1 MNISIG
7 SYKVRVEILVAIVVV
22 FCIIFG
28 YLLYD
33 CCKMNLFEGM
43 NPLQRARER
52 AQQAIAKAA
61 TAPSATATTSA
72 SAASQIELAEA
83 TRMAAERQAEAER
96 QAAERQANTS
106 AYIKTFVNS
115 STPSLWTILN
125 YENTST
131 TPPVP
136 VPVLTP
142 SYHNI
147 KSVYI
152 PGDLFVDGS
161 IISPS
166 DINLKTNISLL
177 DVNIT
182 DKLMNLKPSSFVFK
196 DDLSIH
202 IHYS

>member
-1 MNISIG
+1 MSNSNSNSNYG
-7 SYKVRVEILVAIVVV
+7 
-22 FCIIFG
+22 
-28 YLLYD
+28 
-33 CCKMNLFEGM
+33 
-43 NPLQRARER
+43 
-52 AQQAIAKAA
+52 AK
-61 TAPSATATTSA
+61 
-72 SAASQIELAEA
+72 
-83 TRMAAERQAEAER
+83 
-96 QAAERQANTS
+96 QANTS

-152 PGDLFVDGS
+152 PGDLFVDGN

-166 DINLKTNISLL
+166 DINLKTNIELL

-182 DKLMNLKPSSFVFK
+182 NKLMNLKPSSFVFK
-196 DDLSIH
+196 DDLSRH
-202 IHYS
+202 IHYGFIANELENEYPELVQNKPDLKYSKLKSVNYLEIIPLLVHKIQQMQKEIDELKDVICSSNSKINSKF